1 MATYL
6 DKLKLGLLLLS
17 ELVNIVILLSKKSQI
32 LRDFLLL
39 FITSFLL
46 ELKNAKSKKKDWFD
60 VLTQLG
66 MKLFGSNSVLCS
78 T

>member
-17 ELVNIVILLSKKSQI
+17 ELVDIVILLSKKSQI

-39 FITSFLL
+39 FISSFLL
-46 ELKNAKSKKKDWFD
+46 DLKNAKS
-60 VLTQLG
+60 
-66 MKLFGSNSVLCS
+66 
-78 T
+78 

>member
-17 ELVNIVILLSKKSQI
+17 ELVDIVILLSKKSQI

-46 ELKNAKSKKKDWFD
+46 ELKNAKSKKKDWCD

-66 MKLFGSNSVLCS
+66 MKLFGSKSVLCS